1 MRNYENFIDE
11 HNTIDAD
18 NIEHEIDEAV
28 EQLMN
33 FISELR
39 GDEHNEH

>member
-1 MRNYENFIDE
+1 MSNYESYIDE

-18 NIEHEIDEAV
+18 NLEAEIDEAV

-33 FISELR
+33 YIIEIR
-39 GDEHNEH
+39 EKGEER